1 MKKCSLIFS
10 LVIFSLALKA
20 QVSVKDSTQ
29 TPVKDSSMVNLRA
42 AKDSIH
48 EVPSKTADYDHL
60 IKTNGDL
67 LVVTIK
73 SENAKEIGF
82 LYPLNTVL
90 NFVPLAQVK
99 EIQYKNGTVKVIDTA
114 TPTNLKVLKAENPEE
129 DWKFVKITYNKKD
142 VEGLPDL
149 GPIDSKAEGKKLNT
163 STDLLERNA
172 ILYLQ
177 KKAARMGA
185 SKVLIT
191 NKDIQ
196 SAYGELPVVV
206 LTGTAYGR

>member
-10 LVIFSLALKA
+10 LCIFSLALKA
-20 QVSVKDSTQ
+20 QVSVKDSAR
-29 TPVKDSSMVNLRA
+29 TPVKDSSMVNMMA
-42 AKDSIH
+42 TKDSTH

-82 LYPLNTVL
+82 LYPLNMVL

>member
-10 LVIFSLALKA
+10 LIIFSLALKA
-20 QVSVKDSTQ
+20 QVTTKDSVQ
-29 TPVKDSSMVNLRA
+29 TPTRDSSLVKSLA
-42 AKDSIH
+42 AKDSTH
-48 EVPSKTADYDHL
+48 DGSLKTTDYDHL

-73 SENAKEIGF
+73 SENAKEVGF
-82 LYPLNTVL
+82 LYPLNMVI
-90 NFVPLAQVK
+90 NFVPVAQVK
-99 EIQYKNGTVKVIDTA
+99 EIQYKNGTVKVIDIA
-114 TPTNLKVLKAENPEE
+114 TPTNMKILKAENPEE
-129 DWKFVKITYNKKD
+129 DWKFVKITYTKKD

-196 SAYGELPVVV
+196 AAYGELPVVV